1 MPNIRDKMNNG
12 YRYLRED
19 TYVKTV
25 WDAVTKTTYNYNP
38 ESYES
43 NMNHARQ
50 NLQWLVC
57 RYAY

>member
-1 MPNIRDKMNNG
+1 VNNG

-19 TYVKTV
+19 TYVETV

-38 ESYES
+38 EAYES